1 MLTNLTEVEYFLPSC
16 VVLYP
21 MFSYFQYA
29 LKRRVTSGSQRE
41 HWMDYAKEK
50 YDSGVVEDV
59 KCLLKVLWMY
69 LPLPMFWA
77 LFDQLVSM
85 FK

>member
-1 MLTNLTEVEYFLPSC
+1 MLKLIFLS
-16 VVLYP
+16 V
-21 MFSYFQYA
+21 FQYA

-77 LFDQLVSM
+77 LFDQLVSL
-85 FK
+85 FHRNHCFALLIKD

>member
-1 MLTNLTEVEYFLPSC
+1 
-16 VVLYP
+16 
-21 MFSYFQYA
+21 
-29 LKRRVTSGSQRE
+29 
-41 HWMDYAKEK
+41 MDYAKEK

-77 LFDQLVSM
+77 LFDQLVSLFSSISSDQGLKPSQFVGISM
-85 FK
+85 DLPSHTDERFIGLILDQA

>member
-1 MLTNLTEVEYFLPSC
+1 
-16 VVLYP
+16 
-21 MFSYFQYA
+21 
-29 LKRRVTSGSQRE
+29 
-41 HWMDYAKEK
+41 MDYAKEK

-77 LFDQLVSM
+77 LFDQLVSLFSSKSLFCASDLGLKPSQFVGISM
-85 FK
+85 DLPSHTDERFIGLILDQA